1 MASKTRK
8 TKIIRKKKLAR
19 KGVKRKAAL
28 RNKGTTP
35 KKKDLFAD

>member
-1 MASKTRK
+1 MASKTRR
-8 TKIIRKKKLAR
+8 TKVIRKKKLLR

-35 KKKDLFAD
+35 KAKELFAD